1 LLKRKGERERSV
13 GEKMVERETFE
24 GGEEVENGMRE
35 GACNKRQRSTN
46 TPLYRTSLPQS
57 PWRNMLDSVMILL
70 IFRRIP
76 KILHKAT
83 LVKNTVNFGVL
94 TTAINM
100 LKQLDGL

>member
-1 LLKRKGERERSV
+1 
-13 GEKMVERETFE
+13 
-24 GGEEVENGMRE
+24 
-35 GACNKRQRSTN
+35 
-46 TPLYRTSLPQS
+46 
-57 PWRNMLDSVMILL
+57 MLDSVMILL